1 LSAEQSCL
9 HLALNIDANQKG
21 GIQRDPYRT
30 DVERTVFMSV
40 FLSCVGTGY
49 NCISFRSFTNVLNL
63 AVLED

>member
-40 FLSCVGTGY
+40 FLS
-49 NCISFRSFTNVLNL
+49 
-63 AVLED
+63 